1 MMTFLKKIAK
11 KMIMSDDNNRVYG
24 RIGSDNFALCMPKK
38 NFDVDEYLIKSANTL
53 KIENSNYMIVNH
65 IGVYEVEDINMP
77 VASMCDRAMLAIN
90 TIKDDM
96 QREVAFF
103 DKNLRDKI
111 LSEQEILKNI
121 IPAFENMQFNIYLQ
135 PQFSHSTG
143 KILGVETLVRWIHPD
158 KGMIPPN
165 IFIPMMEKSGL
176 ISRLD
181 RYVWRLACAMLKKWK
196 KQGIDIPVSVNISPK
211 DFYYIDIYDEFMS
224 LIKEYDIEP
233 GQIKLEITES
243 AVMQDVN
250 NQIKLI
256 KRLQSEGFI
265 VLMDDFGSGYSSLNT
280 LKDIPVDILKMDMK
294 FLEKSE
300 NVQRSRDIMQVIVE
314 MSNKLGMPVIAE
326 GVETKEQADF
336 LLNIGCDIIQGYYYA
351 KPMPVSEFE
360 EKYLNI
366 IC

>member
-1 MMTFLKKIAK
+1 
-11 KMIMSDDNNRVYG
+11 
-24 RIGSDNFALCMPKK
+24 
-38 NFDVDEYLIKSANTL
+38 
-53 KIENSNYMIVNH
+53 
-65 IGVYEVEDINMP
+65 
-77 VASMCDRAMLAIN
+77 
-90 TIKDDM
+90 
-96 QREVAFF
+96 
-103 DKNLRDKI
+103 
-111 LSEQEILKNI
+111 
-121 IPAFENMQFNIYLQ
+121 
-135 PQFSHSTG
+135 
-143 KILGVETLVRWIHPD
+143 
-158 KGMIPPN
+158 
-165 IFIPMMEKSGL
+165 
-176 ISRLD
+176 
-181 RYVWRLACAMLKKWK
+181 
-196 KQGIDIPVSVNISPK
+196 
-211 DFYYIDIYDEFMS
+211 MS

-300 NVQRSRDIMQVIVE
+300 NVQRSRDIMQIIVE
-314 MSNKLGMPVIAE
+314 MSNKLGIPVIAE